1 MSQHP
6 DEPRETSDQQPAGA
20 PDAAPAAARLP
31 NLSGDLEELLL
42 TAPAFRRRLLGYDRL
57 QVDNYV
63 AWAEAVQ
70 RTSRQETDDLLDRY
84 GRCCAELEA
93 ARRVLVHSS
102 EGQQMGRVTE
112 RIGSMLQL
120 AADEAADVTATAQ
133 AEAER
138 LRDDARDEADRQQRR
153 AQEAAAARLQAERDA
168 AELTERSAEERTR
181 LDEEAAAAR
190 ARLDAEAAQVRDR
203 LDREAAERRDRDA
216 ATAAATVRQQF
227 AAAREQWDAAEAA
240 ARQRQT
246 RLEDELAE
254 LERRR
259 EAARTAL
266 TRMSHQVND
275 AVATLAET
283 FPVPGLRLATAPRI
297 GAEDHPVTARH
308 HAGARGGTPA
318 S

>member
-20 PDAAPAAARLP
+20 PDAAPAAARRP

-153 AQEAAAARLQAERDA
+153 AQEAAAARQQAERDA
-168 AELTERSAEERTR
+168 AELTQRSAEERTR
-181 LDEEAAAAR
+181 LDE
-190 ARLDAEAAQVRDR
+190 EAAQVRDR

-227 AAAREQWDAAEAA
+227 ASAREQWDAAEAA

-259 EAARTAL
+259 GAARTAL

-283 FPVPGLRLATAPRI
+283 FPVPGLRLAPPPRI